1 MTRDD
6 ALEEL
11 KIRLADKHV
20 LKRSIAVEAIME
32 ELARHFN
39 ADTNIWAL
47 AGLLHDIDYEKTRNN
62 ISLHGLMGADILDNL
77 DVDQSIV
84 YSVRAHNDLNG
95 IPRKR
100 KMDKA
105 LYLADAIAESILQY
119 GITFNKIPSQIAPEH
134 FLSEIKDEGGQLLE
148 GCKAI
153 DLSFEE
159 LVRIS
164 LEAIKNSLYCG
175 ELFE

>member
-11 KIRLADKHV
+11 KIRLTDKHV
-20 LKRSIAVEAIME
+20 FRRSIAVEAIMA
-32 ELARHFN
+32 ELARHYN
-39 ADTNIWAL
+39 ADTNIWGL
-47 AGLLHDIDYEKTRNN
+47 TGLLHDIDYEKTKNN
-62 ISLHGLMGADILDNL
+62 ISSHGSVGADILDNL

-105 LYLADAIAESILQY
+105 LYLADIVAESILQY
-119 GITFNKIPSQIAPEH
+119 SITFNKIPSHIEPEH
-134 FLSEIKDEGGQLLE
+134 FLSEIKDEGGHLPE
-148 GCKAI
+148 GCKDI
-153 DLSFEE
+153 ELSLEE
-159 LVRIS
+159 FVRIS
-164 LEAIKNSLYCG
+164 LEAIKNSQYCR